1 MRSAHGDTVIGAH
14 PPSSRRLA
22 AGRPAPPDPRQHQ
35 HVGKQLSQLS
45 TVNCPRPTV
54 NCRIFKWYLEC
65 GTRAMFALSP
75 VAAGTSE
82 RDASANGATSERQP
96 QMKG

>member
-1 MRSAHGDTVIGAH
+1 MFHPASSAVRRSQELEDTDKAA
-14 PPSSRRLA
+14 SRRLA

-35 HVGKQLSQLS
+35 HVGKQL
-45 TVNCPRPTV
+45 T
-54 NCRIFKWYLEC
+54 
-65 GTRAMFALSP
+65 